1 MGFLYRNTRRKDE
14 TVTASQAILQGLGSD
29 SGLFVPDEIPAMDVP
44 LTELAKM
51 DYRGL
56 AYEVMSR
63 MLTDFTEEELRYCIN
78 SAYDSKFD
86 DAKIAPLVKHHGT
99 HFLELFHGK
108 TIAFKDMALSILPY
122 LMTTAAKKNNL
133 KEEIVILT
141 ATSGDTG
148 KAALAGFADAYNEL
162 KPDMVVVLGD
172 RYEILAAAEAAM
184 IERIPIAHI
193 HGGEVTEG
201 AFDDAIRHSIT
212 KMSQLHFASTEEY
225 RHRIIQL
232 GEQPERVFNTG
243 AIGVE
248 NVKKLSLLSK
258 DEIEREIDFKIDDNT
273 ILVTYHPVTLG
284 KRTAKDDIEDFV
296 SALEE
301 RKDIRIIF
309 TMPNSDTGSQFIVDA
324 INRFV
329 ERNPIRSKAYKSL
342 GVVRYLSVMR
352 QVAAVVG
359 NSSSGI
365 VEVPSFGI
373 PTLNIGDRQKGRIAG
388 ESVYNCAPDKE
399 SILNGLNIIFSNSF
413 KELASVV
420 RNPYE
425 KANTAEEIF
434 KVISTYPLEQLNQK
448 HFYDIL

>member
-1 MGFLYRNTRRKDE
+1 MVTGTRAEYGLLSRLLKMIKKSPATQLQVIATNMHLSPKYGNTYQEIEKDGFTIDYKIPIIEENDKNDAVT
-14 TVTASQAILQGLGSD
+14 TVKS
-29 SGLFVPDEIPAMDVP
+29 M
-44 LTELAKM
+44 AK
-51 DYRGL
+51 
-56 AYEVMSR
+56 
-63 MLTDFTEEELRYCIN
+63 
-78 SAYDSKFD
+78 
-86 DAKIAPLVKHHGT
+86 
-99 HFLELFHGK
+99 
-108 TIAFKDMALSILPY
+108 
-122 LMTTAAKKNNL
+122 
-133 KEEIVILT
+133 
-141 ATSGDTG
+141 
-148 KAALAGFADAYNEL
+148 ALAGFADAYNEL